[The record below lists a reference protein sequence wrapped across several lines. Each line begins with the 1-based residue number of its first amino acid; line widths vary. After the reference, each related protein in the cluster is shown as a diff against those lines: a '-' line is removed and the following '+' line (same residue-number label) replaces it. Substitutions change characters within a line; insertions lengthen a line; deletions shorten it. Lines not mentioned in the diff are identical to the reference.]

1 MAKKK
6 QKKSSAWK
14 FHVLSAVGLMMG
26 IVYSAMA
33 IVFVVGMIP
42 TLVCSIVDKS
52 VHRTKTMT
60 VAAMNFAGCVPFML
74 EVWKKGG
81 GLDTAITYILE
92 PRTIVVMYFAALMG
106 YLIDWAVTGI
116 VSSVMVQ
123 RGKARMIA
131 IREHQKD
138 LVERWGPEVTGNI
151 PLDAYGFPI
160 ESALPEAKDS

>member
-6 QKKSSAWK
+6 QKKPSAWK
-14 FHVLSAVGLMMG
+14 IHVLSAVGLMMG

-52 VHRTKTMT
+52 VNRTKTIT

-81 GLDTAITYILE
+81 SLDTAITYILE

-123 RGKARMIA
+123 RGKARMVA
-131 IREHQKD
+131 IREHQKE

-151 PLDAYGFPI
+151 PLDQYGFPI
-160 ESALPEAKDS
+160 ESALPDAKDS